1 MHILAVVFWLGTI
14 AGHVALTVCTLN
26 VLYGQGSLARW
37 FLKIVRLMHDLW
49 ATVGTAW
56 LAWYLWT
63 SVGAQFGQS
72 STLPP
77 LLQVYLGFSAATGW
91 IALPVAWVCR
101 AMRRLPDAQIS
112 NHSHTVDIGQELGRR
127 PIGRGPHR
135 LMVHWPFNEQF
146 QLQILERTYRLPR
159 LPATWDR
166 LSILHISDLHFTGTI
181 GIEYFE
187 RVIEHAN
194 ALDCDLVAV
203 TGDLVDRPWCYEW
216 APHLLGRLRSRYGAY
231 AILGNHD
238 SWRDHQ
244 RIRRD
249 LVTAG
254 LRVLSGRWELIQ
266 LKGQLLAIAGTEW
279 PWMGRLPNLAA
290 APPDAFRLL
299 LSHTPDNAPWAAR
312 QRFDLMLAGHNHGG
326 QVRLP
331 VFGPVFM
338 PSRYGRRFDQGAFQ
352 VGPTLLHVSRGVSG
366 KHPYR
371 FGCTPEITKLI
382 LRSDQQNQLAAGM
395 SLAG

>member
-1 MHILAVVFWLGTI
+1 MHVVILVFLLGTLV
-14 AGHVALTVCTLN
+14 GHVALTVCTLN
-26 VLYGQGSLARW
+26 VLYGQGWITRPVLKVARA
-37 FLKIVRLMHDLW
+37 LHDLW

-56 LAWYLWT
+56 LAWFLWN
-63 SVGAQFGQS
+63 SGVLEAGQWR
-72 STLPP
+72 TLPV

-91 IALPVAWVCR
+91 ISVPAMLVVR
-101 AMRRLPDAQIS
+101 AMRRRPAAQLS
-112 NHSHTVDIGQELGRR
+112 NHGNIVDIATELGRR

-146 QLQILERTYRLPR
+146 QLQLLERTYRLPR
-159 LPATWDR
+159 LPANWDR

-181 GIEYFE
+181 GVEYFE

-203 TGDLVDRPWCYEW
+203 TGDIVDRPWCYEW
-216 APHLLGRLRSRYGAY
+216 VPHLLGRLRSRHGAY

-238 SWRDHQ
+238 SWQDHQ

-249 LVTAG
+249 LVAAG
-254 LRVLSGRWELIQ
+254 LRVLSGRWELIRV
-266 LKGQLLAIAGTEW
+266 KGQPLAIAGTEW

-290 APPDAFRLL
+290 APADAFRLL

-312 QRFDLMLAGHNHGG
+312 QQFDLMLAGHNHGG

-331 VFGPVFM
+331 VIGPVFM

-352 VGPTLLHVSRGVSG
+352 IGPTLLHVSRGVSG

-371 FGCTPEITKLI
+371 FGCMPEITKLV
-382 LRSDQQNQLAAGM
+382 LLSEPASQAAAEM